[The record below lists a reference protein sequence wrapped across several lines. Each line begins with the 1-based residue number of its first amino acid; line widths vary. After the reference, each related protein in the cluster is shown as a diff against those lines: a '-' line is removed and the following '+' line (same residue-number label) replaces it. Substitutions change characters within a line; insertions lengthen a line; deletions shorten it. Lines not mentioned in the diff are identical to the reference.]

1 MLSPDV
7 QQLLSMISRVK
18 YNGSQHTNIIIEE
31 KDSSAQLKK
40 IKLNA
45 PNGNW
50 FVFDPDEGRKCHY
63 LKPKSNLVIM
73 SPLLK
78 IGDFDHHKACDAVI
92 VIKRNEELT
101 ILYIDLK
108 SGNPQG
114 YSGQFKSTR
123 QFVRYALGLL
133 EEFYNEKLTISNER
147 YFIFYGGKPKIS
159 MKKKSFTPEFKNLKS
174 SKPDE
179 ACKLEVSN
187 NEILYLK
194 ALLA

>member
-7 QQLLSMISRVK
+7 QKLLSMISRVN
-18 YNGSQHTNIIIEE
+18 YNGAQHTNIIIEE
-31 KDSSAQLKK
+31 NDSSAQLRK
-40 IKLNA
+40 IKINA

-50 FVFDPDEGRKCHY
+50 FVFDPDEGRKCKY
-63 LKPKSNLVIM
+63 IKPRTNLVIM

-78 IGDFDHHKACDAVI
+78 IGEYEHHKACDAVI
-92 VIKRNEELT
+92 VIKRDSELT
-101 ILYIDLK
+101 VLYIDLK

-133 EEFYNEKLTISNER
+133 EEFYKEKLTISNER
-147 YFIFYGGKPKIS
+147 YFIFYGGKPKTSIN
-159 MKKKSFTPEFKNLKS
+159 KKPFTPEFKNLRS
-174 SKPDE
+174 SKPDD